1 MGELVR
7 LRRVGVVGAGG
18 ALGRELLAV
27 LEQRRLPIVELV
39 PVGSADQTG
48 EGVSFGGQDLP
59 LRPPDTPL
67 AGLDVVFL
75 CAPADRSL
83 DHARRALHARVPC
96 IDASGAL
103 ARSEDVPLLDAEDPL
118 PEAARGA
125 PLLSAA
131 GGAAL
136 AWYRV
141 LAPLDREAGLRHVT
155 LTAVESVSTAGR
167 RGLEALSSETVALLS
182 QQEAAEPEVLPWP
195 IAFDCHPATDDADVA
210 GASGREAALAEVL
223 RRLLGHDL
231 PLDLTVLR
239 IPTFSGEGASLRV
252 ETGRPLG
259 PADALA
265 CWAKAP
271 GVEVVGP
278 DAGALRTRASA
289 GREAVLVGRVRPGAT
304 GGLLFWL
311 AADTQR
317 LSALN
322 AARLAEARLSD
333 A

>member
-1 MGELVR
+1 MGELVK

-18 ALGRELLAV
+18 TLGRELLAV

-39 PVGSADQTG
+39 PIGSADQAG
-48 EGVSFGGQDLP
+48 EGVAFGGQDLP

-75 CAPADRSL
+75 CAPAEHSL

-103 ARSEDVPLLDAEDPL
+103 ARSEDVPLVDAEAPL
-118 PEAARGA
+118 SGAARSA

-131 GGAAL
+131 GGVAL
-136 AWYRV
+136 AWHRV
-141 LAPLDREAGLRHVT
+141 LAPLDREAGLRRVT
-155 LTAVESVSTAGR
+155 ATAVESVSTAGR
-167 RGLEALSSETVALLS
+167 RGLEALSAETVALLS
-182 QQEAAEPEVLPWP
+182 QQEVAEPGALPWP
-195 IAFDCHPATDDADVA
+195 IAFDCHPATDEADLG
-210 GASGREAALAEVL
+210 GASGREAALSETL
-223 RRLLGHDL
+223 QRLLGRAL

-252 ETGRPLG
+252 ETERPFA
-259 PADALA
+259 PADALD
-265 CWAKAP
+265 CWAKTPA
-271 GVEVVGP
+271 VEVVGP
-278 DAGALRTRASA
+278 DAGTLRTRAST
-289 GREAVLVGRVRPGAT
+289 GREVVLVGRVRAGAE
-304 GGLLFWL
+304 GGLLLWL
-311 AADTQR
+311 VADTQR
-317 LSALN
+317 LSAQN